1 MWISVRET
9 HYTAYKDFLTEFI
22 QVLQYLFFSHKI
34 YIKKVFA
41 ERKHCLG
48 RSIAEPWHNEDCSE
62 RQLVI

>member
-48 RSIAEPWHNEDCSE
+48 RSIAEPWHN
-62 RQLVI
+62 